1 MPQTLIPSAGCC
13 SDCSDTPITVDVPG
27 PQGDPGADGADG
39 QSAFTTTTAS
49 VTMPA
54 YSSNVTVSVANSDWM
69 TANQV
74 VYLQGLGYFEVQN
87 KPNSTSVVL
96 KNLEDG
102 AGAYS
107 DNAAPTTVV
116 TSGKALNCGGL
127 QGPSGSMSGS
137 AGGDHTGTYPN
148 PTIGAGKVTTAKMA
162 ATGVGAVTKGSAT
175 TSVTITTDVSGRITA
190 LTESTISAAPTGS
203 AGGDLTGTY
212 PNPTLGVSGVTAGS
226 YGSATQVPSL
236 TVDAK
241 GRLTAVSNTTITLPR
256 AFMMKNVSGNYTV
269 LLTDWVMLI
278 DASSGPYTMSLPT
291 AASAAGYEFVFKIVT
306 GNGNITID
314 PNGAETI
321 DGSATFALNGP
332 NTNHCATIKSTGSAW
347 IVTAKYT

>member
-96 KNLEDG
+96 KNLKDG
-102 AGAYS
+102 AGAYAS
-107 DNAAPTTVV
+107 NAAPATVV
-116 TSGKALNCGGL
+116 TSGKALGCAGL
-127 QGPSGSMSGS
+127 QGPAGSLTGS
-137 AGGDHTGTYPN
+137 AGGDLTGTYPN

-162 ATGVGAVTKGSAT
+162 ATGVGAVTKGSST
-175 TSVTITTDVSGRITA
+175 KSVTITTDVSGRITS

-203 AGGDLTGTY
+203 ASGDLTGSY
-212 PNPTLGVSGVTAGS
+212 PGPTLVTSGVAAAT
-226 YGSATQVPSL
+226 YGSTTQSPVIA
-236 TVDAK
+236 VDAK
-241 GRLTAVSNTTITLPR
+241 GRITGASNATIALPR
-256 AFMMKNVSGNYTV
+256 AFPMKSISGNYTV
-269 LLTDWVMLI
+269 LPTDWVLLI
-278 DASSGPYTMSLPT
+278 DASSGPYTMSLPA
-291 AASAAGYEFVFKIVT
+291 AASVAGYEYVFKIVL
-306 GNGNITID
+306 GNANITID
-314 PNGAETI
+314 PNGAELI
-321 DGSATFALNGP
+321 DGSATFAINGP
-332 NTNHCATIKSTGSAW
+332 NTNHYVVIKSTGSAW
-347 IVTAKYT
+347 IVTAERT